1 MEEVKVSTAK
11 RWRGAVAL
19 LLVGGALH
27 GAQSPTA
34 AAPRAQGQ
42 IQVTWLGHACFL
54 VVSPGGTQL
63 LIDPWIKG
71 NPSTPDSLQDL
82 RRYRPN
88 VILVSH
94 SHSDHSKDAK
104 EIALASGASVVGT
117 YDWVTYLGLPEKQQ
131 LGGNVGGTIKMGDVI
146 IHLVP
151 AMHSS
156 VPGGRSIGFV
166 LEFPGGPTLYHTGDT
181 WIFSDM
187 ALIQELYHPNIV
199 LLNVGGGPFT
209 EDPRTAALAI
219 RKYFQP
225 DVIVPMHYGTF
236 GALAQEADVRAAFA
250 GDARLRVLK
259 IGQRTGL

>member
-1 MEEVKVSTAK
+1 MSTAK
-11 RWRGAVAL
+11 RWRGAAAL
-19 LLVGGALH
+19 LLVCGVGALL
-27 GAQSPTA
+27 GARSPV
-34 AAPRAQGQ
+34 PPVQGQ

-71 NPSTPDSLQDL
+71 NPATPDSFQDL
-82 RRYRPN
+82 SRYHPN

-94 SHSDHSKDAK
+94 SHVDHAKDAK
-104 EIALASGASVVGT
+104 EIALSSGAPVVGA
-117 YDWVTYLGLPEKQQ
+117 YDWVASLGLPEKQQ
-131 LGGNVGGTIKMGDVI
+131 LGGNVGGTIKVGDVV

-151 AMHSS
+151 AMHGS
-156 VPGGRSIGFV
+156 VPDGRPIGFV
-166 LEFPGGPTLYHTGDT
+166 LEFSGGRTLYDTGDT
-181 WIFSDM
+181 WIFGDM

-219 RKYFQP
+219 KKYFQP

-250 GDARLRVLK
+250 GDRRLLVLK
-259 IGQRTGL
+259 VGQRTGL